1 MKRKAEVQDKIKE
14 ILIKELEIQPVQ
26 VQDVN
31 TDTPLLGRGIGLDSM
46 ETLTLVTGIEQEFGV
61 QVEDD
66 ELTTGLFQ
74 TLGTLT
80 DFVIS
85 KLGDT

>member
-1 MKRKAEVQDKIKE
+1 MESVAVVEQKIKE
-14 ILIKELEIQPVQ
+14 ILIRELEIDPAFVQ
-26 VQDVN
+26 GVDAK
-31 TDTPLLGRGIGLDSM
+31 TPLLGRGIGLDSM

-74 TLGTLT
+74 SLGTLT
-80 DFVIS
+80 EFVVQ
-85 KLGDT
+85 KLGGT